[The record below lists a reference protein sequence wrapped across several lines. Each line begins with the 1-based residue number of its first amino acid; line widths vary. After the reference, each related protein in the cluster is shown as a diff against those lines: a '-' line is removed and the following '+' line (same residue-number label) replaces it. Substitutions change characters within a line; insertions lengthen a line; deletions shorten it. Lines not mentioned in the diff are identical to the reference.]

1 MYNEKKILAIIP
13 ARGGSKGLPKKNIK
27 EMNGK
32 PLIYWTIKRAKE
44 SKFID
49 DIYISTDSDEIAAIC
64 DKVCGEKVEELR
76 PDELAQDSTSSA
88 DVIKYTIEYL
98 ESEGKAY
105 DYMILLEPTSP
116 LRKEED
122 IDNIIKLACD
132 NPQSDG
138 VISLGKVHM
147 EHPMSVKKVNTNGN
161 IVSYFKHKDGIYQ
174 RQQMDLAYFP
184 YGVAYLIKTKVFLEC
199 MSVYT
204 ENILPY
210 YIERW
215 QTYEVDDIYD
225 FICIEAIMKSRELM
239 NDYNS

>member
-1 MYNEKKILAIIP
+1 MYNGKKILAIIP

-44 SKFID
+44 SKYID
-49 DIYISTDSDEIAAIC
+49 NIYISTDSAEIAEIC
-64 DKVCGEKVEELR
+64 DKVCNKKVEQLR
-76 PDELAQDSTSSA
+76 PDELAKDSTSSA
-88 DVIKYTIEYL
+88 EVIKYTIEYL
-98 ESEGKAY
+98 ESEGKTY
-105 DYMILLEPTSP
+105 DYVILLEPTSP
-116 LRKEED
+116 LRKEDD

-132 NPQSDG
+132 NPQRDG
-138 VISLGKVHM
+138 VISLGEVHM
-147 EHPMSVKKVNTNGN
+147 EHPLSVKKISENGN
-161 IVSYFKHKDGIYQ
+161 IVSYCKKKDGIYQ
-174 RQQMDLAYFP
+174 RQQLDLVYFP
-184 YGVAYLIKTKVFLEC
+184 YGVAYLIKTKVLLEY

-204 ENILPY
+204 DNIAPY

-225 FICIEAIMKSRELM
+225 FICIEAIMKSRECI